1 MNAVKRGFF
10 SLWYRKKT
18 ALLLFCVFLILAA
31 LVLAGFSML
40 EACRQEERTL
50 REQVGATVTLNNYH
64 TEEADLYAAPTRSP
78 RSRWRR
84 SKPWACPTAAPPYYY
99 SFAQKSETLW
109 PFATPGAA
117 GEVPPGVRLDPGGG
131 HGGHDRRRGVRHR
144 GLPDAG
150 RPDAGGERHL
160 LRGDQQRHGPGERGV
175 FGRGSHP
182 GRLLHS
188 PRGTGTPPSPWWAST
203 P

>member
-40 EACRQEERTL
+40 EACRQEERTCGN
-50 REQVGATVTLNNYH
+50 RWGHCHPEQLPHRGGGPVRRLQPDLPGVGG
-64 TEEADLYAAPTRSP
+64 EDRSP
-78 RSRWRR
+78 GPVPQLLPLLLLLRPEVGDPVALRH
-84 SKPWACPTAAPPYYY
+84 
-99 SFAQKSETLW
+99 
-109 PFATPGAA
+109 PGAA

-144 GLPDAG
+144 GLPDAWK
-150 RPDAGGERHL
+150 AGCWR
-160 LRGDQQRHGPGERGV
+160 RATP
-175 FGRGSHP
+175 
-182 GRLLHS
+182 S
-188 PRGTGTPPSPWWAST
+188 PR
-203 P
+203 